1 MARSPSRFKK
11 ENVMTGFRLIG
22 ATAMALALVT
32 PAMAGGKHGGHHHR
46 FVRDLDAPPKG
57 LTVENATRWGY
68 GQGYGAYHTGFGG
81 LYGDGNYPG
90 NVYYVPPHKG

>member
-1 MARSPSRFKK
+1 
-11 ENVMTGFRLIG
+11 MTSFRLIG
-22 ATAMALALVT
+22 ATALSLALAI
-32 PAMAGGKHGGHHHR
+32 PAMADGGKRNHHHHHR
-46 FVRDLDAPPKG
+46 YVRDLDAPPNG

>member
-1 MARSPSRFKK
+1 
-11 ENVMTGFRLIG
+11 MTNFRLIG
-22 ATAMALALVT
+22 AAALSLAVALAT
-32 PAMAGGKHGGHHHR
+32 PAMAGSGKHGRYHHR
-46 FVRDLDAPPKG
+46 YVRDLDAPPKG

-68 GQGYGAYHTGFGG
+68 GQGYGAPHTGFGG